1 MFKVVDSAVPIAC
14 WSCSIGH
21 NDSTLFCPHCSKI
34 QPPPGGDYF
43 SVFGLHPKLNL
54 DLPALEHE
62 FHRLSR
68 KLHPDRFARSE
79 ENEKQWSLADTA
91 LLNDAYRT
99 LKDPLRR
106 TEYLLKLEGAEI
118 GEEHIGKE
126 RKDTSR
132 APADLLEEVFELN
145 MQLEEMRAART
156 AGATDSALHS
166 SDEDLSLHPSEQRSL
181 IGDPEPL
188 GTSELQV
195 SLEQA
200 KRKFDVLLEAVDE
213 DLRDAWQAW
222 DSGDAATRL
231 SSQKR
236 MVALLDRRRY
246 ISNLVRDVNEVLG
259 A

>member
-1 MFKVVDSAVPIAC
+1 MFKMIDSAVPVAC

-43 SVFGLHPKLNL
+43 SVFGLEPKLNL
-54 DLPALEHE
+54 DLVELEHE

-68 KLHPDRFARSE
+68 KLHPDRFARAL
-79 ENEKQWSLADTA
+79 ENEKEWSLADTA

-118 GEEHIGKE
+118 GEEHSGKD
-126 RKDTSR
+126 RKDPSR
-132 APADLLEEVFELN
+132 VPADLLEEVFELN
-145 MQLEEMRAART
+145 MQLEEMRASRKIGEEDT
-156 AGATDSALHS
+156 ALEA
-166 SDEDLSLHPSEQRSL
+166 SLV
-181 IGDPEPL
+181 
-188 GTSELQV
+188 T
-195 SLEQA
+195 A
-200 KRKFDVLLEAVDE
+200 KDKFDGLLAAVDE
-213 DLRDAWQAW
+213 DLRDEWQAW
-222 DSGDAATRL
+222 DKGGAAARGAA
-231 SSQKR
+231 QKR

-246 ISNLVRDVNEVLG
+246 LSNLVRDVNEVLG

>member
-1 MFKVVDSAVPIAC
+1 MFKVIDSAVPIAC

-43 SVFGLHPKLNL
+43 SVFSLEPKLNL

-68 KLHPDRFARSE
+68 KLHPDRFARAE

-99 LKDPLRR
+99 LKDPIRR
-106 TEYLLKLEGAEI
+106 TEYLLKLLGAEI
-118 GEEHIGKE
+118 GEDTSQAHSGHD
-126 RKDTSR
+126 RKDPSR
-132 APADLLEEVFELN
+132 VPADLLEEVFELN
-145 MQLEEMRAART
+145 MQLEEMRSARKS
-156 AGATDSALHS
+156 GVEDSALH
-166 SDEDLSLHPSEQRSL
+166 
-181 IGDPEPL
+181 
-188 GTSELQV
+188 V

-213 DLRDAWQAW
+213 DLHTEWKEW
-222 DSGDAATRL
+222 DEGDRATRGAA
-231 SSQKR
+231 QKKL
-236 MVALLDRRRY
+236 VALLDRRRY
-246 ISNLVRDVNEVLG
+246 LSNLVRDVNEVLG

>member
-1 MFKVVDSAVPIAC
+1 MLKVLDSAVPVAC

-43 SVFGLHPKLNL
+43 SVFGLEPKLNL
-54 DLPALEHE
+54 DLVALEHE

-68 KLHPDRFARSE
+68 RLHPDRFARAL

-106 TEYLLKLEGAEI
+106 TEYLLKLLGAEI
-118 GEEHIGKE
+118 GAEPESKE
-126 RKDTSR
+126 AKSART
-132 APADLLEEVFELN
+132 PADLLEEVFEMN
-145 MQLEEMRAART
+145 MQLEELRMVRG
-156 AGATDSALHS
+156 AGE
-166 SDEDLSLHPSEQRSL
+166 EDLELKASLVAAKETFEGL
-181 IGDPEPL
+181 L
-188 GTSELQV
+188 G
-195 SLEQA
+195 
-200 KRKFDVLLEAVDE
+200 AVDE
-213 DLRDAWQAW
+213 DLRSEWDAW
-222 DSGDAATRL
+222 DEGDRAARGAA
-231 SSQKR
+231 QKR

-246 ISNLVRDVNEVLG
+246 LSNLVRDVTETLG